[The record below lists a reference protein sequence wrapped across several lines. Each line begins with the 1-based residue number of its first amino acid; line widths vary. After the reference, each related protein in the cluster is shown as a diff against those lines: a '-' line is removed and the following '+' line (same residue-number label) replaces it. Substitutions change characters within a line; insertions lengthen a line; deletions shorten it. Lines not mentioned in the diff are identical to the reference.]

1 MEVCGRDHPS
11 LSAATLDLFSTQV
24 ALPQLA
30 EVASAGEEEE
40 AKEKIELVKVGLFVR
55 DCNTQ
60 RESEWTSHDTQ
71 TTLCLQ
77 CQ

>member
-1 MEVCGRDHPS
+1 VEVCGRDHPS

-30 EVASAGEEEE
+30 SAGEEEE

-55 DCNTQ
+55 DSNT
-60 RESEWTSHDTQ
+60 
-71 TTLCLQ
+71 
-77 CQ
+77 